1 MSSFFD
7 SDIIQEELKEINK
20 LQEEIY
26 GSILTFGTMDRET
39 KLEHIEKLQVL
50 LEKQRVMYTRLSLS
64 DDPEAV
70 EMKENL
76 RKSVALM
83 GFPPETDMNILF
95 SSMNKTIESLK
106 QYIDRWGNFCYTI
119 RVIPR
124 IQFIRGNPN
133 VFCWP

>member
-7 SDIIQEELKEINK
+7 SDIIQDELKEINK

-26 GSILTFGTMDRET
+26 GSILTFGMMPRED
-39 KLEHIEKLQVL
+39 KLEHVKKLESL

-106 QYIDRWGNFCYTI
+106 NYLD
-119 RVIPR
+119 
-124 IQFIRGNPN
+124 
-133 VFCWP
+133 

>member
-20 LQEEIY
+20 LQEQIY
-26 GSILTFGTMDRET
+26 GSILTFGMMSRED
-39 KLEHIEKLQVL
+39 KLEHIEKLSLL

-76 RKSVALM
+76 RKSVAIM
-83 GFPPETDMNILF
+83 GFSPETDMQVLF
-95 SSMNKTIESLK
+95 TSMTKTIESLK
-106 QYIDRWGNFCYTI
+106 KYLD
-119 RVIPR
+119 
-124 IQFIRGNPN
+124 
-133 VFCWP
+133 